1 MLKWIRRNFGS
12 GITFSAVVIILMFIL
27 IALSA
32 PLIAPYVPNKQNLI
46 MRLKPPCWV
55 AGGSA
60 KHLLGTDNLGR
71 DILSRLIYGSRVSIC
86 IGILAAVFSGILGTI
101 IGLISGYY
109 KSLDKIFM
117 RLADIQLAFPSI
129 LLALAIV
136 SIIGGSF
143 WNMVLVLSLSGWVNY
158 ARVIRS
164 EVLSLREQEYIIAA
178 RTINVSPSRLLLR
191 HILPNILGSVMTIAT
206 FQIASAILTEASLT
220 FLGIGIPVT
229 TPTWGNMLQ
238 DGQLYVESAWWMSV
252 FPGLCIALVV
262 LSINL
267 IGDLLRDKMNPRLKA
282 KTK

>member
-1 MLKWIRRNFGS
+1 MMKWIRRNFGS
-12 GITFSAVVIILMFIL
+12 GITFAAVLIILMFVIV
-27 IALSA
+27 ALLA
-32 PLIAPYVPNKQNLI
+32 PVIAPYGPNKQNLI
-46 MRLKPPCWV
+46 MRLKPPIWV
-55 AGGSA
+55 EGSNA
-60 KHLLGTDNLGR
+60 KHILGTDNLGR
-71 DILSRLIYGSRVSIC
+71 DILSRLIYGSQVSIC
-86 IGILAAVFSGILGTI
+86 IGILAAIFSGILGTV
-101 IGLISGYY
+101 IGLVSGYY

-164 EVLSLREQEYIIAA
+164 EVLSLREQEYVIAA
-178 RTINVSPSRLLLR
+178 RTINVGPARLLFR

-262 LSINL
+262 LSVNL
-267 IGDLLRDKMNPRLKA
+267 IGDLMRDKTNPKLKA
-282 KTK
+282 KVK

>member
-1 MLKWIRRNFGS
+1 MMKWIRRNFGS
-12 GITFSAVVIILMFIL
+12 GITFTAVLIILMFVL
-27 IALSA
+27 IALLA
-32 PLIAPYVPNKQNLI
+32 PVIAPYGPNKQNLI
-46 MRLKPPCWV
+46 MRLKPPIWV
-55 AGGSA
+55 EGGNA
-60 KHLLGTDNLGR
+60 KHILGTDNLGR
-71 DILSRLIYGSRVSIC
+71 DILSRLIYGSQVSIC
-86 IGILAAVFSGILGTI
+86 IGILAAIFSGILGTV

-178 RTINVSPSRLLLR
+178 RTINVGPARLLLR

-262 LSINL
+262 LAVNL
-267 IGDLLRDKMNPRLKA
+267 IGDLMRDKTNPKLKA
-282 KTK
+282 KVK